1 MSKCVTVFKSHEART
16 ASRDQEALGDPNIN
30 LETQIITL
38 ASTIHIKS
46 DDWLNTL
53 VKNEPMFVVCAT
65 SREEDYDSLLYKPW
79 TGEELMYSQLTIKKD
94 SSISLYHPWT
104 NYTFLYSQ
112 IDKEVSIS
120 NQYLVLSPG
129 LVMTNILRAQ
139 GKDEPVQS
147 TTYQLVIKH
156 IQCEEYRI
164 TTESSPKQRQTRIR
178 FNEVN
183 SNTQS
188 TVSFKKKLT
197 PGAKRRST
205 VDSKKQSAPDAM
217 RRSTVNSK
225 KQNTPGTK
233 RESTVNSKKQS
244 TPVAK
249 TQSIF
254 YSKTHKPKNN
264 AVQSKMGL
272 TPVSSER
279 QSTAISKM
287 RIAKVDSKADASSF
301 SSKTR
306 PTAIEANV
314 QSTNDS
320 IKKGPHTCSI
330 CQRNFVSIHNLQ
342 NHLFLHTGSFQY
354 HCSTCGR
361 GCASRGR
368 LHSHEKIHMTKRDF
382 KCDQCDKTFLNKTV
396 LKEHSRKHS
405 RERPFHCLLCNE
417 RFLYASNLHAHV
429 ITHTGERTHSCDFCK
444 RMFLTA
450 SSAQLHRQIHERKN
464 SYKCPDCPR
473 MFLSKGG
480 MNYHKEVAHTAE
492 LQVQCD
498 VCSKWFYSQ
507 LAFKMHRKVQCGER
521 TVPCPICGKLF
532 TTHRLLQRH
541 QVIHDLVRPYTCDVC
556 GHGFNQIN
564 GLKLHLSVHRPLTDR
579 PNTCDI
585 CGQSFR
591 RKDVL
596 YNHRRLHN
604 KNFRYH
610 CDTCGKKFH
619 LKYYLLQHTRIHT
632 GVKDHQCDT
641 CNKVFSLRSN
651 LKKHQVG
658 VHDSQEPVHCV
669 LCDKVFKNK
678 TSLHRHISKHVKI
691 EKNICEVQDQEH
703 RVRHSEQLHLT
714 NSLQAAQIEGG
725 EDQTGTHSPAALV
738 HPHPSGPGTL
748 SITEQARPQTCPV
761 WYAERRQCCLN
772 ASLVGG
778 KRDRLRLFEVK
789 RSFLT

>member
-1 MSKCVTVFKSHEART
+1 MKIPDESTLRKETLLAFNLFIQANAAISCSSVSADLAYVKSNFGNIPGTITALEARDLPLVKTEKIMWGIEENLNQASGSVGTAIVDKFNRVLQRNPGWKSVFFYVEQLVQINRVIGDMSKCVTVFKSHEART
-16 ASRDQEALGDPNIN
+16 ASRDQQALGDTNIN
-30 LETQIITL
+30 LETQVRSFSWPLFLLTACYAL
-38 ASTIHIKS
+38 SLS
-46 DDWLNTL
+46 L
-53 VKNEPMFVVCAT
+53 
-65 SREEDYDSLLYKPW
+65 DYGPR
-79 TGEELMYSQLTIKKD
+79 
-94 SSISLYHPWT
+94 
-104 NYTFLYSQ
+104 
-112 IDKEVSIS
+112 
-120 NQYLVLSPG
+120 

-139 GKDEPVQS
+139 RKDGPVQS

-164 TTESSPKQRQTRIR
+164 TTESSPKKRQTSIR

-197 PGAKRRST
+197 PGDKRRST
-205 VDSKKQSAPDAM
+205 VDSKKKSAPGAM

-225 KQNTPGTK
+225 KQNTLGTK

-244 TPVAK
+244 TLVAK

-254 YSKTHKPKNN
+254 DSKTHKPKNN
-264 AVQSKMGL
+264 AVRSKMGL
-272 TPVSSER
+272 TPVSSET

-287 RIAKVDSKADASSF
+287 RIAKVDSKAEASSF

-314 QSTNDS
+314 QSTDDS

-330 CQRNFVSIHNLQ
+330 CQRNFVSVHNLQ

-473 MFLSKGG
+473 VFLSKGG

-532 TTHRLLQRH
+532 TTHRLLKRH

-604 KNFRYH
+604 KNLRYH

-632 GVKDHQCDT
+632 GVKDHHCDT

-658 VHDSQEPVHCV
+658 VHGSQEPVHCV

-691 EKNICEVQDQEH
+691 EKDICEVQD
-703 RVRHSEQLHLT
+703 
-714 NSLQAAQIEGG
+714 
-725 EDQTGTHSPAALV
+725 
-738 HPHPSGPGTL
+738 
-748 SITEQARPQTCPV
+748 PV
-761 WYAERRQCCLN
+761 
-772 ASLVGG
+772 
-778 KRDRLRLFEVK
+778 
-789 RSFLT
+789 